1 MKDSIT
7 ELNINYFDSS
17 LAHITANITANTSI
31 VIIRLLLTFREV
43 FQTSSSDA
51 NTVNLIID
59 TSHVRTN
66 KKLSCRKETV
76 RLLRKTVLTKYNW
89 KTIFCGHYR

>member
-1 MKDSIT
+1 MKDNIT
-7 ELNINYFDSS
+7 EININYFGSS
-17 LAHITANITANTSI
+17 LAHIAGNNTT
-31 VIIRLLLTFREV
+31 VINLSGS

-66 KKLSCRKETV
+66 KKLSCRRDRATAA
-76 RLLRKTVLTKYNW
+76 
-89 KTIFCGHYR
+89 